1 MTETDNISMFGAAA
15 DVDVQ
20 VSVVAGKTRLTL
32 KQIADLREGSVLEL
46 DKMVG
51 EPVDLYVNDILA
63 ARGKLMLSGNELGVY
78 ITEIAIGG
86 EENEN

>member
-32 KQIADLREGSVLEL
+32 KQLADLREGSVLEL

-63 ARGKLMLSGNELGVY
+63 ARGKLMLSGSELGVY